1 MREFIYYVETR
12 SSSLSPKRNVFWKLN
27 NEYCLAVSEDAK
39 HEAALCATFCNK
51 KDWPIELPKP
61 FDNEKCM
68 YAMDFIPDSHLKV
81 YQVRRR
87 DKGIKS
93 PGF

>member
-1 MREFIYYVETR
+1 MSLLKSLKCRLVSVFI
-12 SSSLSPKRNVFWKLN
+12 LSGCFLISASAQNHT
-27 NEYCLAVSEDAK
+27 VSGVVTDDQGPMVGVSVMVK
-39 HEAALCATFCNK
+39 G
-51 KDWPIELPKP
+51 
-61 FDNEKCM
+61 CM

-93 PGF
+93 LGF